1 VPSVPAPVR
10 LVVAASLLAI
20 AASACRSPDAYYRH
34 LGDAGADSPTGT
46 AGFASG
52 SAGTSGAAGAS
63 GSAGAPCTGCQVI
76 RVEYTCRAMEDCPD
90 AGADAGS
97 GNAGSQSG
105 QANFVLDVTN
115 EGPTTFPLSSLTLR
129 YWYTLEALE
138 PQELDCDA
146 AEIGCTNIVMSTPP
160 TMSMPTPRE
169 PNFVEVMPPRAQA
182 NEYVEIAF
190 TAGALALDPMLDT
203 GPIQLRLHNEDFS
216 PITQCDDYSYD
227 CPTTGTTIDARK
239 ITAYI
244 NGLLVWGTEP
254 Q

>member
-1 VPSVPAPVR
+1 VPSVPAPLR
-10 LVVAASLLAI
+10 LALAASLLAI

-34 LGDAGADSPTGT
+34 LGDAGADGPTGAAGFAAAAAGSSGT
-46 AGFASG
+46 AGS
-52 SAGTSGAAGAS
+52 SGAAGSSCAS
-63 GSAGAPCTGCQVI
+63 CEVE
-76 RVEYTCRAMEDCPD
+76 VEYTCRAMQDCPE
-90 AGADAGS
+90 AGADAAS
-97 GNAGSQSG
+97 DASTKSG
-105 QANFVLDVTN
+105 QASFVLDVTN
-115 EGPTTFPLSSLTLR
+115 EGPTSFPLSSLTLR
-129 YWYTLEALE
+129 YWYTLDALK

-146 AEIGCTNIVMSTPP
+146 ADVGCTNIVTTTTP

-169 PNFVEVMPPRAQA
+169 PNFVEVMPPRTEA

-203 GPIQLRLHNEDFS
+203 GPIQLRLHNQDFS

-227 CPTTGTTIDARK
+227 CPMTGTTIDAQK

-244 NGLLVWGTEP
+244 NGVLVWGVEP